1 MKYIGS
7 IIRDLDLTTKEYI
20 TNNFEVKF
28 TKNTAFNKNFS
39 TTATDIKMN
48 GIQSLGQLT
57 TLARADHVHPVDTS
71 RAAASH
77 THGTY
82 DNSTALTGAN
92 VYSNI
97 SVTDGIVTGL
107 TTRALTAA
115 NIGAAPTSHSHGNI
129 LSGGTIT
136 AAAVTPANTDYLLIS
151 DTSASGKIARGV
163 AIGTSTSTYL
173 RNDGTWGT
181 PPNTTYTASSFD
193 IKDLKDSTNLR
204 TTWSG
209 KLDASSY
216 TASDVLT
223 KIKTVDGSGS
233 GLDADLLD
241 GQNGSYYTTTS
252 NLMEPAYV
260 RSSTTKTSRPLFDV
274 LRADRTAFLPATQ
287 IIIEQSTD
295 AGVTWTDAGVSD
307 TNKAKLFTGQRPSI
321 SIPLKG
327 GVKST
332 DCMIRVTITG
342 MRYNQTSATGE
353 TDRYNY
359 WNSTYVQSTERYFAA
374 TDGWV
379 WLSSNSDRIYMK
391 AERATG
397 ESPNTWHIDREAYMS
412 GWSGGNYFSLSG
424 SNFGGGT
431 TQTSNYWNWRF
442 TFRTCSSMHTFNDAD
457 LAETYTTSAQVINH
471 IKINGQNVWSYS
483 NNYMYHD
490 HLYNWDE
497 SQNAFFPAQVSGTVL
512 KSTIP
517 TGTSPLTVIS
527 TTVVP
532 NLNADLLDGNHA
544 SAFALASQVL
554 TDVPLNAKFTDTV
567 TSINGKTGVI
577 TKADIVALGIPAQD
591 TNTTYTASSFDIK
604 DLKDSTNLRTT
615 WSSKADA
622 NHNHTLDSLSNVT
635 ITANATGEILKW
647 NGTAWVNNTLAEAGI
662 SAVGHTHSYDNY
674 GSWTIKDGDTTT
686 YAITS
691 GDVLQIVSGTGISSN
706 FTAKNVLTITNTAP
720 NVTTNI
726 SITHNANNIS
736 VNSSDGTNGTVNA
749 ATTSLA
755 GVMTSTDKTKLDG
768 IATGAEVNQNAFSN
782 IAVSGQ
788 TTVAA
793 DAKTDTLT
801 LIAGN
806 NIAITTN
813 ATNDSVTISN
823 ISLYATCA
831 TAAATA
837 AKTASMT
844 GFKLYTGAVVYIK
857 FTYANTAANPTLNIN
872 STGAKPLTIGGVAMV
887 SGHLVANRVYA
898 FIYDGT
904 NYEPIFAPTV
914 WE

>member
-20 TNNFEVKF
+20 TSNFEVKF

-39 TTATDIKMN
+39 TTVTDIKMN
-48 GIQSLGQLT
+48 GSQSLGELT

-115 NIGAAPTSHSHGNI
+115 NVGAAPTSHSHGNI
-129 LSGGTIT
+129 ASGGTIT
-136 AAAVTPANTDYLLIS
+136 ATAVTPANTDYLLIS
-151 DTSASGKIARGV
+151 DTSASGKIARGI
-163 AIGTSTSTYL
+163 AIGTGTSTYL
-173 RNDGTWGT
+173 RNDGTWAT

-204 TTWSG
+204 TTWNG

-252 NLMEPAYV
+252 NLMEPEYV

-342 MRYNQTSATGE
+342 MRYNQASATGE

-397 ESPNTWHIDREAYMS
+397 VSPNTWHTDREAYMS

-442 TFRTCSSMHTFNDAD
+442 TFRTCSSINTFNDAD

-532 NLNADLLDGNHA
+532 NLNADLLDGRQA
-544 SAFALASQVL
+544 SEF
-554 TDVPLNAKFTDTV
+554 
-567 TSINGKTGVI
+567 
-577 TKADIVALGIPAQD
+577 
-591 TNTTYTASSFDIK
+591 
-604 DLKDSTNLRTT
+604 
-615 WSSKADA
+615 
-622 NHNHTLDSLSNVT
+622 SL
-635 ITANATGEILKW
+635 
-647 NGTAWVNNTLAEAGI
+647 
-662 SAVGHTHSYDNY
+662 VGHTHSYDNY

-686 YAITS
+686 YTISS
-691 GDVLQIVSGTGISSN
+691 GNVLQIASGTGISSN
-706 FTAKNVLTITNTAP
+706 FTADKVLTITNTAP

-726 SITHNANNIS
+726 SITHNASNIS

-755 GVMTSTDKTKLDG
+755 GVMTSADKTKLDG

-788 TTVAA
+788 TTVTA
-793 DAKTDTLT
+793 DTKTDTLT
-801 LIAGN
+801 LIAGD

-823 ISLYATCA
+823 ISLMLTGTVGTGWSGTSAPYTIAVTVTGVLASGADYIVDLAMNATTAQRAAWNAGSIKA
-831 TAAATA
+831 TAQ
-837 AKTASMT
+837 
-844 GFKLYTGAVVYIK
+844 G
-857 FTYANTAANPTLNIN
+857 ANTITLTADGIKPTITL
-872 STGAKPLTIGGVAMV
+872 
-887 SGHLVANRVYA
+887 
-898 FIYDGT
+898 
-904 NYEPIFAPTV
+904 PIQV
-914 WE
+914 KRI